1 MIRTTGFKRAFLM
14 PTNRRPRHFSESPG
28 RRIGDH
34 SQGFFAFHDVP
45 FFITSLFF
53 ASGHGALQYQ
63 KQHYPSG
70 ITRNPS
76 TNTFKR
82 LFLLPWKNK

>member
-1 MIRTTGFKRAFLM
+1 MIKTNGFKRALLM
-14 PTNRRPRHFSESPG
+14 PSNRRPYHYSETPG

-34 SQGFFAFHDVP
+34 SQGFFPSQFS

-53 ASGHGALQYQ
+53 ASGHGVLKYQ
-63 KQHYPSG
+63 KGEYPSG

-76 TNTFKR
+76 KEAFYRINR
-82 LFLLPWKNK
+82 WVRR

>member
-14 PTNRRPRHFSESPG
+14 PSNRRPRHFSESPG
-28 RRIGDH
+28 RRIGDI
-34 SQGFFAFHDVP
+34 SQGFFAFQDVP

-63 KQHYPSG
+63 KQCYPSG

-76 TNTFKR
+76 RSAFYKIHR
-82 LFLLPWKNK
+82 WVRK